1 MYLINTVAGLQAVFC
16 DFSKGND
23 DMASIQTVIGTIA
36 MKGKAIAFA
45 ANGNSN
51 VDNGETVSFPN
62 VQYGGSYFDGT
73 NFEPPVSGYYTL
85 TFSGE
90 SYDDASYIQ
99 VMDSGVAT
107 KTFYNHESQGQNAY
121 RSFTKVFSMYLSEGD
136 KISLQTNCDYGRTCL
151 TNYRYLF
158 GQLMS

>member
-1 MYLINTVAGLQAVFC
+1 MYLINSVVGLQAVFC

-23 DMASIQTVIGTIA
+23 DMASMQTMIGTIT

-45 ANGNSN
+45 ANGEGT
-51 VDNGETVSFPN
+51 VKNGKTVSFPN

-73 NFEPPVSGYYTL
+73 NFEVPVSGYYTL

-90 SYDDASYIQ
+90 SYDDTSSIN

-107 KTFYNHESQGQNAY
+107 KTFYNYESQGQEAS
-121 RSFTKVFSMYLSEGD
+121 RSFTKVFSMYLYEGD
-136 KISLQTNCDYGRTCL
+136 KITLQTKCDLRRTCL
-151 TNYRYLF
+151 HRYRYFF